1 MEAIIWEVRLLLQCE
16 KELGMKGNQRVELC
30 VDWSKLLSHSFPWF
44 LFLLNGF
51 PVFLCCAGVGMENT
65 WEALL

>member
-1 MEAIIWEVRLLLQCE
+1 
-16 KELGMKGNQRVELC
+16 MKGNQGIELC

-51 PVFLCCAGVGMENT
+51 TVSLCCAGVGMENT